1 MCPVELPLLDQK
13 TLRWGT
19 PYKFPFLDHE
29 QDFIIFSNG
38 WSDFS
43 ANLLIGQLAPVQH
56 VQQLRY
62 ISPQRFVFFFYSS
75 ASKVHDLQAY
85 KNMAMKSG
93 CIILTF
99 DPGGMLL
106 SLQIGFSFVRD
117 AEACAILEETSNFS
131 HLLRHCILPC
141 IKRLYIVPIFYQLL
155 NSYTSY
161 IYHVMEYAM

>member
-1 MCPVELPLLDQK
+1 MNRISSYSPMAGRIFLRTSSLVSWLL
-13 TLRWGT
+13 
-19 PYKFPFLDHE
+19 YNMF
-29 QDFIIFSNG
+29 N
-38 WSDFS
+38 
-43 ANLLIGQLAPVQH
+43 N
-56 VQQLRY
+56 LRY
-62 ISPQRFVFFFYSS
+62 ISPQRFAFFFSSS
-75 ASKVHDLQAY
+75 AVKVHDLQAY
-85 KNMAMKSG
+85 KNMAMKSR

-117 AEACAILEETSNFS
+117 AEACAVLEETSNFS